1 MNNDA
6 DLKIWPVQCLSWP
19 TNVDKKADK
28 MHTKQF
34 VAIHKEK

>member
-6 DLKIWPVQCLSWP
+6 DLKICPVQCLSWP

-28 MHTKQF
+28 MHTKKF
-34 VAIHKEK
+34 EGTYNEK